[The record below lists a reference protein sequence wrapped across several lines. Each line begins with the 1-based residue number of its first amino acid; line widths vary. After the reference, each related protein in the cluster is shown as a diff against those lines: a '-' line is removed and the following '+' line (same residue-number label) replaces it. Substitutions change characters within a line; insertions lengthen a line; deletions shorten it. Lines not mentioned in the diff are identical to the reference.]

1 MSWVKLDDNFPRHPK
16 VVGLSDAAFRFHVS
30 ALAYCSA
37 LATDGV
43 IADAALTDFA
53 GRWVRQKQVKLI
65 TELVK
70 AGLWEL
76 AEESGAFAVHDY
88 LEYNPS
94 REQREATTERRREAG
109 REGGLRSGL
118 QRRLKVVSE

>member
-76 AEESGAFAVHDY
+76 PKENVPFPAHDY
-88 LEYNPS
+88 LGHSPS
-94 REQREATTERRREAG
+94 REQRGATTEGGGEAG

-118 QRRLKVVSE
+118 QRRLKVV